1 MNETLQL
8 TVSAGLDGSLNVTDA
23 LDGHTVLV
31 VTVDELVLELTD
43 LVDEHTELVGNI
55 GNVVIEALA
64 PDRELL
70 LYILSAVFR
79 EFKEYFKLTATSM
92 RSRPTSSM
100 ERMTFFSIFT
110 SWESFFA
117 RSGPK
122 APGWTD
128 LRKLWPVDIAI
139 SPCWRAEL
147 SERDIAYQCWPC
159 RRACQSWWWTM
170 MEAGSGSARR
180 WERAT
185 GA

>member
-31 VTVDELVLELTD
+31 VAVDELVLELTD

-79 EFKEYFKLTATSM
+79 EFRVF
-92 RSRPTSSM
+92 
-100 ERMTFFSIFT
+100 
-110 SWESFFA
+110 
-117 RSGPK
+117 
-122 APGWTD
+122 
-128 LRKLWPVDIAI
+128 
-139 SPCWRAEL
+139 
-147 SERDIAYQCWPC
+147 
-159 RRACQSWWWTM
+159 
-170 MEAGSGSARR
+170 
-180 WERAT
+180 
-185 GA
+185 